1 MAGHGQTAHR
11 VERGSL
17 ARVDGQHARACRQ
30 SATCCG
36 CQSAGRSACSS
47 SRVVALGLAVRFWGL
62 KFGLPVVY
70 ARPDELLLI
79 GVVIGFFRGDP
90 NPHFFEYPTLYL
102 YVLAG
107 VYCLFYA
114 RSMLAGW
121 VRDSAEF
128 AASFKVN
135 FVPFFLAAR
144 ATAAVLGGAT
154 VALVH
159 AIARPLFGVTAG
171 LLAAMFMAVAFLHV
185 RDSHYATTDVPMVF
199 FVMAAMLAIV
209 RVHCYRRAFDARLAG
224 VLAGCAMGVKYN
236 AVILVLPMAIVEVV
250 HAWRLRADWRRMLR
264 ETHLFRMAAGCVLM
278 FLAGSPYLLLD
289 QAKALHDLRSLQA
302 STSLGM
308 TPPELLGRGWTYHLP
323 HSLWYGVG
331 WPMLISALAGMVWMA
346 VRQPGAALVLGSFP
360 VAYYSPR
367 GRATTSSSATCFPW
381 CRSCASSPDISSPRR
396 RTRSQPPDAA
406 APGVVA
412 AAVGL
417 AVAAP
422 PACNVVQFDRLLT
435 QEDSRIVAG
444 RWLAENVPAG
454 ASMFISG
461 NRYGHPA
468 LDFARYR
475 QFGFDYRGNTFTA
488 DRRPTG
494 ELPQWL
500 VIQRAEIPYSHVPQ
514 PVEELIARDYQL
526 AHMVRAYSPDARNF
540 YDVQDGFYL
549 PFGSFDQVSRDQ
561 DRMS

>member
-1 MAGHGQTAHR
+1 MISTPEPAVTPSPAADVSPR
-11 VERGSL
+11 MERL
-17 ARVDGQHARACRQ
+17 LLIAF
-30 SATCCG
+30 
-36 CQSAGRSACSS
+36 
-47 SRVVALGLAVRFWGL
+47 VALGLAARLWGL

-79 GVVIGFFRGDP
+79 GVVVGFFRGDP

-102 YVLAG
+102 YALAG

-114 RSMLAGW
+114 RWMLAGW
-121 VRDSAEF
+121 VRDSAGF
-128 AASFKVN
+128 AASFKVS

-144 ATAAVLGGAT
+144 ATAAVLGSAT

-159 AIARPLFGVTAG
+159 AIARPLFGASAS
-171 LLAAMFMAVAFLHV
+171 LLAALFMAVAFLHV

-199 FVMAAMLAIV
+199 FVAAAMLAIV

-236 AVILVLPMAIVEVV
+236 AVILVLPMAIVEGL
-250 HAWRLRADWRRMLR
+250 HAWTLRRDWRRMLR
-264 ETHLFRMAAGCVLM
+264 ETHLFTMAACCALM

-289 QAKALHDLRSLQA
+289 NARALQDLRSLQA
-302 STSLGM
+302 STSMGM

-331 WPMLISALAGMVWMA
+331 WPMLLSALAGMVWMA
-346 VRQPGAALVLGSFP
+346 VSRPAAALVLGSFP
-360 VAYYSPR
+360 VAYYIAAGAGYNVFVRYMLPVVPFLCIFA
-367 GRATTSSSATCFPW
+367 GYFVASA
-381 CRSCASSPDISSPRR
+381 AS
-396 RTRSQPPDAA
+396 RT
-406 APGVVA
+406 
-412 AAVGL
+412 AAVLRVRPALTAAVLGL
-417 AVAAP
+417 AVAVP
-422 PACNVVQFDRLLT
+422 PAINVVRFDRLLT
-435 QEDSRIVAG
+435 REDSRITAG
-444 RWLAENVPAG
+444 RWLMENVPAG

-468 LDFARYR
+468 MDFLRYR
-475 QFGFDYRGNTFTA
+475 QFGYDYRGNTFTV

-500 VIQRAEIPYSHVPQ
+500 VLQRSELPYSHVPDR
-514 PVEELIARDYQL
+514 VEELIGKGYQL
-526 AHMVRAYSPDARNF
+526 AHVIRAYSPEARNF

-549 PFGSFDQVSRDQ
+549 PFGSFDGVERPGPNVMIY
-561 DRMS
+561 RRE

>member
-1 MAGHGQTAHR
+1 MVSTPEPAVSPSPAADVSPRT
-11 VERGSL
+11 ERL
-17 ARVDGQHARACRQ
+17 LL
-30 SATCCG
+30 
-36 CQSAGRSACSS
+36 
-47 SRVVALGLAVRFWGL
+47 VAIVAAGLAVRFWGL

-70 ARPDELLLI
+70 SRPDELLLI

-107 VYCLFYA
+107 VYCLFFA
-114 RSMLAGW
+114 RAMLAGL

-144 ATAAVLGGAT
+144 ATAALLGGAT

-171 LLAAMFMAVAFLHV
+171 LLAALFMAVAFLHV

-199 FVMAAMLAIV
+199 FVAAAMLAIV

-236 AVILVLPMAIVEVV
+236 AVMLVLPMAIVEGI
-250 HAWRLRADWRRMLR
+250 HACQLRRDWRRLLR
-264 ETHLFRMAAGCVLM
+264 ETHLFRMAACCILM

-289 QAKALHDLRSLQA
+289 YGRALHDLRSLQA
-302 STSLGM
+302 STSMGM

-346 VRQPGAALVLGSFP
+346 ARHPGTALVLGSFP
-360 VAYYSPR
+360 LAYY
-367 GRATTSSSATCFPW
+367 
-381 CRSCASSPDISSPRR
+381 
-396 RTRSQPPDAA
+396 
-406 APGVVA
+406 VVA
-412 AAVGL
+412 GAGYNVFVRYMIPVVPFLCIFAGYFVASMASALGRTMRLRPAWVAAVVGL
-417 AVAAP
+417 AVAAL
-422 PACNVVQFDRLLT
+422 PAWNVVRFDRLLM
-435 QEDSRIVAG
+435 QEDSRIEAG
-444 RWLAENVPAG
+444 RWLMENVPAG

-468 LDFARYR
+468 MDFVRYR
-475 QFGFDYRGNTFTA
+475 QFGYDYRGSTFTA
-488 DRRPTG
+488 DRRPTS

-500 VIQRAEIPYSHVPQ
+500 VIQRAEIPYAHVPQ
-514 PVEELIARDYQL
+514 PVEDLIARGYQL
-526 AHMVRAYSPDARNF
+526 AHVVRAYSPEARNF

-549 PFGSFDQVSRDQ
+549 PFGSFAGVERPGPNVLIY
-561 DRMS
+561 RRE

>member
-1 MAGHGQTAHR
+1 MVSTPEPAVSPSPAADVSPRT
-11 VERGSL
+11 ERL
-17 ARVDGQHARACRQ
+17 LL
-30 SATCCG
+30 
-36 CQSAGRSACSS
+36 
-47 SRVVALGLAVRFWGL
+47 VAIVAAGLAVRFWGL

-70 ARPDELLLI
+70 SRPDELLLI

-107 VYCLFYA
+107 VYCLFFA
-114 RSMLAGW
+114 RAMLAGL

-144 ATAAVLGGAT
+144 ATAALLGGAT

-171 LLAAMFMAVAFLHV
+171 LLAALFMAVAFLHV

-199 FVMAAMLAIV
+199 FVAAAMLAIV

-236 AVILVLPMAIVEVV
+236 AVMLVLPMAIVEGI
-250 HAWRLRADWRRMLR
+250 HAWQLRRDWRRLLR
-264 ETHLFRMAAGCVLM
+264 ETHLFRMAACCILM

-289 QAKALHDLRSLQA
+289 YGRALHDLRSLQA
-302 STSLGM
+302 STSMGM

-346 VRQPGAALVLGSFP
+346 ARHPGTALVLGSFP
-360 VAYYSPR
+360 LAYY
-367 GRATTSSSATCFPW
+367 
-381 CRSCASSPDISSPRR
+381 
-396 RTRSQPPDAA
+396 
-406 APGVVA
+406 VVA
-412 AAVGL
+412 GAGYNVFVRYMIPVVPFLCIFAGYFVASMASALGRTMRLRPAWVAAVVGL
-417 AVAAP
+417 AVAAL
-422 PACNVVQFDRLLT
+422 PAWNVVRFDRLLM
-435 QEDSRIVAG
+435 QEDSRIEAG
-444 RWLAENVPAG
+444 RWLMENVPAG

-468 LDFARYR
+468 MDFVRYR
-475 QFGFDYRGNTFTA
+475 QFGYDYRGSTFTA
-488 DRRPTG
+488 DRRPTS
-494 ELPQWL
+494 ELPRWL
-500 VIQRAEIPYSHVPQ
+500 VIQRAEIPYAHVPQ
-514 PVEELIARDYQL
+514 PVEDLIARGYQL
-526 AHMVRAYSPDARNF
+526 AHVVRAYSPEARNF

-549 PFGSFDQVSRDQ
+549 PFGSFAGVERPGPNVLIY
-561 DRMS
+561 RRE

>member
-1 MAGHGQTAHR
+1 MVSPPERSVSPPPAADVTPRTERKLLAG
-11 VERGSL
+11 L
-17 ARVDGQHARACRQ
+17 
-30 SATCCG
+30 
-36 CQSAGRSACSS
+36 
-47 SRVVALGLAVRFWGL
+47 VALGLAVRFWGL
-62 KFGLPVVY
+62 EFGLPVVY

-79 GVVIGFFRGDP
+79 GVVVGFFRGDP

-102 YVLAG
+102 YFLAG

-114 RSMLAGW
+114 RSMLTGF
-121 VRDSAEF
+121 VRNSAEF

-135 FVPFFLAAR
+135 FVPFFIAAR
-144 ATAAVLGGAT
+144 TTAAVLGGAT

-159 AIARPLFGVTAG
+159 AIVRPLFGVTAG

-185 RDSHYATTDVPMVF
+185 RDSHYATTDVPMAF

-236 AVILVLPMAIVEVV
+236 AVILVLPMAIVEGIY
-250 HAWRLRADWRRMLR
+250 AWQLRGDWRRLLR
-264 ETHLFRMAAGCVLM
+264 ETHLFRMAVGCVLM

-289 QAKALHDLRSLQA
+289 QAKALQDLRSLQA
-302 STSLGM
+302 STTMGM

-331 WPMLISALAGMVWMA
+331 WPMLFSALAGLVWMA
-346 VRQPGAALVLGSFP
+346 VRRPAPALLLGSFP
-360 VAYYSPR
+360 VAYYLVAGAGYNVFVRYMIPVVPFLCIFAGYFVASAASAI
-367 GRATTSSSATCFPW
+367 GRTTRLRPAL
-381 CRSCASSPDISSPRR
+381 
-396 RTRSQPPDAA
+396 
-406 APGVVA
+406 VA
-412 AAVGL
+412 AALGL

-422 PACNVVQFDRLLT
+422 SAMRVVRFDRLLT
-435 QEDSRIVAG
+435 QEDSRITVG
-444 RWLAENVPAG
+444 RWLTENVPGG

-468 LDFARYR
+468 MDFVRYR
-475 QFGFDYRGNTFTA
+475 QFGYDYRGSTFTA
-488 DRRPTG
+488 DRRPTS

-500 VIQRAEIPYSHVPQ
+500 VIQQAEIPYAHVPK
-514 PVEELIARDYQL
+514 PVEDLIGRGYQL
-526 AHMVRAYSPDARNF
+526 AHVVRAYSPEARNF

-549 PFGSFDQVSRDQ
+549 PFGSFTDVEKPGPNFLIYR
-561 DRMS
+561 RE

>member
-1 MAGHGQTAHR
+1 M
-11 VERGSL
+11 
-17 ARVDGQHARACRQ
+17 
-30 SATCCG
+30 
-36 CQSAGRSACSS
+36 
-47 SRVVALGLAVRFWGL
+47 RFWGL

-70 ARPDELLLI
+70 ARPDELLFI
-79 GVVIGFFRGDP
+79 GVVVGFFRGDP

-102 YVLAG
+102 VLSRG
-107 VYCLFYA
+107 RVLPVLRA
-114 RSMLAGW
+114 RMLAGW

-264 ETHLFRMAAGCVLM
+264 ETHLLRMAAGCVLM

-302 STSLGM
+302 STNLGM

-331 WPMLISALAGMVWMA
+331 WPMLFSALAGMMWMA

-360 VAYYSPR
+360 VAYYLVAGAGYNVFVRYMMPVVPFLCIFA
-367 GRATTSSSATCFPW
+367 GYFVAT
-381 CRSCASSPDISSPRR
+381 
-396 RTRSQPPDAA
+396 AA
-406 APGVVA
+406 NAMSRPMRLRPAWVA
-412 AAVGL
+412 AIVGL

-422 PACNVVQFDRLLT
+422 TARHVVQFDRLLT
-435 QEDSRIVAG
+435 QEDSRIAG
-444 RWLAENVPAG
+444 GALARRKRSGRRVDVHQREPLRPPG
-454 ASMFISG
+454 ARLRALSSVRVRLPRQYVHGGSG
-461 NRYGHPA
+461 S
-468 LDFARYR
+468 
-475 QFGFDYRGNTFTA
+475 
-488 DRRPTG
+488 RPG

-514 PVEELIARDYQL
+514 P
-526 AHMVRAYSPDARNF
+526 
-540 YDVQDGFYL
+540 
-549 PFGSFDQVSRDQ
+549 SRI
-561 DRMS
+561 

>member
-1 MAGHGQTAHR
+1 MVSTPEPAVSPSPAADVSPRT
-11 VERGSL
+11 ERL
-17 ARVDGQHARACRQ
+17 LLVAF
-30 SATCCG
+30 
-36 CQSAGRSACSS
+36 
-47 SRVVALGLAVRFWGL
+47 VALGFAVRLWGL

-114 RSMLAGW
+114 RAMLAGW
-121 VRDSAEF
+121 VRDSTEF

-159 AIARPLFGVTAG
+159 AIARPLFGVSAG

-199 FVMAAMLAIV
+199 FVAAAMLAIV

-236 AVILVLPMAIVEVV
+236 AVILVLPMAIVEGI
-250 HAWRLRADWRRMLR
+250 HAWQLRRDWRRVLR
-264 ETHLFRMAAGCVLM
+264 ETHLFRMAACCVLM

-289 QAKALHDLRSLQA
+289 HARALHDLRSLQA
-302 STSLGM
+302 STSMGM

-331 WPMLISALAGMVWMA
+331 WPMLISALGGMAWMA
-346 VRQPGAALVLGSFP
+346 VRHPGPALVLGSFP
-360 VAYYSPR
+360 VAYYVAAGSGYNVFVRYMLPVVPFLCVFA
-367 GRATTSSSATCFPW
+367 GYFVASA
-381 CRSCASSPDISSPRR
+381 ASSLAQAIRLRP
-396 RTRSQPPDAA
+396 AL
-406 APGVVA
+406 VA
-412 AAVGL
+412 AALGL

-422 PACNVVQFDRLLT
+422 PALNVVQFDRLLT
-435 QEDSRIVAG
+435 REDSRIVAG

-488 DRRPTG
+488 DRRPTS

-500 VIQRAEIPYSHVPQ
+500 VIQRAEIPYSHVPE
-514 PVEELIARDYQL
+514 PVEKLITHGYQL

-549 PFGSFDQVSRDQ
+549 PFGSFDRVERPGPNVLIY
-561 DRMS
+561 RRE

>member
-1 MAGHGQTAHR
+1 MASPPEPAVSPSPADVSPRT
-11 VERGSL
+11 ERIL
-17 ARVDGQHARACRQ
+17 LVAF
-30 SATCCG
+30 
-36 CQSAGRSACSS
+36 
-47 SRVVALGLAVRFWGL
+47 VALGLAVRFWGL
-62 KFGLPVVY
+62 TFGLPVVY

-159 AIARPLFGVTAG
+159 AIARPLFGVSAG
-171 LLAAMFMAVAFLHV
+171 LLAALFMAVAFLHV

-199 FVMAAMLAIV
+199 FVAAAMLAIV

-236 AVILVLPMAIVEVV
+236 AVMLVLPMAIVEGI
-250 HAWRLRADWRRMLR
+250 HAWQLRRDWRRLLR
-264 ETHLFRMAAGCVLM
+264 ETHLFRMAACCILM

-289 QAKALHDLRSLQA
+289 YGRALHDLRSLQA
-302 STSLGM
+302 STSMGM

-331 WPMLISALAGMVWMA
+331 WPMLVSALAGMVWMA
-346 VRQPGAALVLGSFP
+346 ARHPGTALVLGSFP
-360 VAYYSPR
+360 LAYY
-367 GRATTSSSATCFPW
+367 
-381 CRSCASSPDISSPRR
+381 
-396 RTRSQPPDAA
+396 
-406 APGVVA
+406 VA
-412 AAVGL
+412 AGAGYNVFVRYMIPVVPFLCIFAGYFVASMASALGRTMRLRPAWVAAVVGL
-417 AVAAP
+417 AVAAL
-422 PACNVVQFDRLLT
+422 PAWNVVRFDRLLT
-435 QEDSRIVAG
+435 QEDSRIEVG
-444 RWLAENVPAG
+444 RWLMENVPAG

-468 LDFARYR
+468 MDFVRYR
-475 QFGFDYRGNTFTA
+475 QFGYDYRGSTFTA
-488 DRRPTG
+488 DRRPTS

-500 VIQRAEIPYSHVPQ
+500 VIQRAEIPYAHVPQ
-514 PVEELIARDYQL
+514 PVEDLIARGYQL
-526 AHMVRAYSPDARNF
+526 AHVVRAYSPEARNF

-549 PFGSFDQVSRDQ
+549 PFGSFAGVERPGPNFLIY
-561 DRMS
+561 RRE

>member
-1 MAGHGQTAHR
+1 MVSPPEPAVSPSPASDISPRT
-11 VERGSL
+11 ERL
-17 ARVDGQHARACRQ
+17 LLVAF
-30 SATCCG
+30 
-36 CQSAGRSACSS
+36 
-47 SRVVALGLAVRFWGL
+47 VALGLAVRFWGL

-144 ATAAVLGGAT
+144 ATAALLGGAT

-171 LLAAMFMAVAFLHV
+171 LLAALFMAVAFLHV

-199 FVMAAMLAIV
+199 FVAAAMLAIV

-236 AVILVLPMAIVEVV
+236 AVMLVLPMAIVEGI
-250 HAWRLRADWRRMLR
+250 HAWQLRRDWRRLLR
-264 ETHLFRMAAGCVLM
+264 ETHLFRMAACCILM

-289 QAKALHDLRSLQA
+289 YGRALHDLRSLQA
-302 STSLGM
+302 STSMGM

-346 VRQPGAALVLGSFP
+346 ARHPGTALVLGSFP
-360 VAYYSPR
+360 LAYY
-367 GRATTSSSATCFPW
+367 
-381 CRSCASSPDISSPRR
+381 
-396 RTRSQPPDAA
+396 
-406 APGVVA
+406 VVA
-412 AAVGL
+412 GAGNNVFVRYMIPVVPFLCIFAGYFVASMASALGRTMRLRPAWVAAVVGL
-417 AVAAP
+417 AVAAL
-422 PACNVVQFDRLLT
+422 PAWNVVRFDRLLM
-435 QEDSRIVAG
+435 QEDSRIEAG
-444 RWLAENVPAG
+444 RWLMENVPAG

-468 LDFARYR
+468 MDFVRYR
-475 QFGFDYRGNTFTA
+475 QFGYDYRGSTFTA
-488 DRRPTG
+488 DRRPTS

-500 VIQRAEIPYSHVPQ
+500 VIQRAEIPYAHVPQ
-514 PVEELIARDYQL
+514 PVEDLIARGYQL
-526 AHMVRAYSPDARNF
+526 AHVVRAYSPEARNF

-549 PFGSFDQVSRDQ
+549 PFGSFAGVERPGPNVLIY
-561 DRMS
+561 RRE

>member
-1 MAGHGQTAHR
+1 MVSTPEPAVGPSPAADVSPKT
-11 VERGSL
+11 ERLLL
-17 ARVDGQHARACRQ
+17 AA
-30 SATCCG
+30 
-36 CQSAGRSACSS
+36 
-47 SRVVALGLAVRFWGL
+47 VVVLGLAVRFWGL

-79 GVVIGFFRGDP
+79 GVVVGFFRGDP

-114 RSMLAGW
+114 RSMLAGL

-171 LLAAMFMAVAFLHV
+171 LLAALFMAVSFLHV

-236 AVILVLPMAIVEVV
+236 AVMLVLPMAIVEGL
-250 HAWRLRADWRRMLR
+250 HAWRLRGDWRRMLR

-289 QAKALHDLRSLQA
+289 HAKALQDLRSLQA
-302 STSLGM
+302 STSVGM

-323 HSLWYGVG
+323 HALWYGVG
-331 WPMLISALAGMVWMA
+331 WPMLFSALAGMVWMVA
-346 VRQPGAALVLGSFP
+346 RYPGTALVLGSFP
-360 VAYYSPR
+360 VAYY
-367 GRATTSSSATCFPW
+367 
-381 CRSCASSPDISSPRR
+381 
-396 RTRSQPPDAA
+396 
-406 APGVVA
+406 VA
-412 AAVGL
+412 AGAGYNVFVRYMMPVVPFLCIFAGYFVASTASAIGRTMRLRPAWVAAVVGV
-417 AVAAP
+417 AVAAL
-422 PACNVVQFDRLLT
+422 PAWNVVRFDRLMT
-435 QEDSRIVAG
+435 QEDSRITVG
-444 RWLAENVPAG
+444 RWLMENVPAG

-468 LDFARYR
+468 MDFVRYR
-475 QFGFDYRGNTFTA
+475 QFGYDYRGSTFTA
-488 DRRPTG
+488 DRRPTS

-500 VIQRAEIPYSHVPQ
+500 VIQRAEIPYAHVPQ
-514 PVEELIARDYQL
+514 PVEDLIARDYQL
-526 AHMVRAYSPDARNF
+526 AHVVRAYSPEARNF

-549 PFGSFDQVSRDQ
+549 PFGSFKDVERPGPNFLIY
-561 DRMS
+561 RRE

>member
-1 MAGHGQTAHR
+1 MVSTSSTPEPAVSPSPAADASPR
-11 VERGSL
+11 AERIL
-17 ARVDGQHARACRQ
+17 LVA
-30 SATCCG
+30 
-36 CQSAGRSACSS
+36 
-47 SRVVALGLAVRFWGL
+47 VVALGLAVRFWGL

-159 AIARPLFGVTAG
+159 GIARPLFGVSAG
-171 LLAAMFMAVAFLHV
+171 LLAALFMAVAFLHV

-199 FVMAAMLAIV
+199 FVAAAMLAIV

-236 AVILVLPMAIVEVV
+236 AVMLVLPMAIVEGI
-250 HAWRLRADWRRMLR
+250 HAWQVRRDWRRMLR
-264 ETHLFRMAAGCVLM
+264 ETHLFRMAACCILM

-289 QAKALHDLRSLQA
+289 YGKALHDLRSLQA
-302 STSLGM
+302 STSMGM

-331 WPMLISALAGMVWMA
+331 WPMLISALAGLAWMA
-346 VRQPGAALVLGSFP
+346 ARHPGPALVLGSFP
-360 VAYYSPR
+360 VAYYVAAGAGYNVFVRYMLPVVPFLCIFA
-367 GRATTSSSATCFPW
+367 GYFVASA
-381 CRSCASSPDISSPRR
+381 ASAI
-396 RTRSQPPDAA
+396 
-406 APGVVA
+406 APAMRLRPALVA
-412 AAVGL
+412 AALGV

-422 PACNVVQFDRLLT
+422 PAINVVQFDRLLT
-435 QEDSRIVAG
+435 REDSRIVAG

-468 LDFARYR
+468 MDFVRYR
-475 QFGFDYRGNTFTA
+475 QFGYDYRGNTFTA

-500 VIQRAEIPYSHVPQ
+500 VIQRAEIPYAHVPQ
-514 PVEELIARDYQL
+514 PVEDLIARDYQL
-526 AHMVRAYSPDARNF
+526 AHVVRAYSPEARNF

-549 PFGSFDQVSRDQ
+549 PFGSFKDVERPGPNVLIY
-561 DRMS
+561 RRE

>member
-1 MAGHGQTAHR
+1 MASTPEPAVSPSPAADVSPR
-11 VERGSL
+11 TERL
-17 ARVDGQHARACRQ
+17 LL
-30 SATCCG
+30 
-36 CQSAGRSACSS
+36 
-47 SRVVALGLAVRFWGL
+47 VAIVAAGLAVRFWGL

-70 ARPDELLLI
+70 SRPDELLLI

-107 VYCLFYA
+107 VYCLFFA
-114 RSMLAGW
+114 RAMLAGL

-144 ATAAVLGGAT
+144 ATAALLGGAT

-171 LLAAMFMAVAFLHV
+171 LLAALFMAVAFLHV

-199 FVMAAMLAIV
+199 FVAAAMLAIV

-236 AVILVLPMAIVEVV
+236 AVMLVLPMAIVEGI
-250 HAWRLRADWRRMLR
+250 HAWQLRRDWRRLLR
-264 ETHLFRMAAGCVLM
+264 ETHLFRMAACCILM

-289 QAKALHDLRSLQA
+289 YGRALHDLRSLQA
-302 STSLGM
+302 STSMGM

-346 VRQPGAALVLGSFP
+346 ARHPGTALVLGSFP
-360 VAYYSPR
+360 LAYY
-367 GRATTSSSATCFPW
+367 
-381 CRSCASSPDISSPRR
+381 
-396 RTRSQPPDAA
+396 
-406 APGVVA
+406 VVA
-412 AAVGL
+412 GAGYNVFVRYMIPVVPFLCIFAGYFVASMASALGRTMRLRPAWVAAVVGL
-417 AVAAP
+417 AVAAL
-422 PACNVVQFDRLLT
+422 PAWNVVRFDRLLT
-435 QEDSRIVAG
+435 QEDSRIEVG
-444 RWLAENVPAG
+444 RWLMENVPAG

-468 LDFARYR
+468 MDFVRYR
-475 QFGFDYRGNTFTA
+475 QFGYDYRGSTFTA
-488 DRRPTG
+488 DRRPTS

-500 VIQRAEIPYSHVPQ
+500 VIQRAEIPYAHVPQ
-514 PVEELIARDYQL
+514 PVEDLIARDYQL
-526 AHMVRAYSPDARNF
+526 AHVVRAYSPEARNF
-540 YDVQDGFYL
+540 YDIQDGFYL
-549 PFGSFDQVSRDQ
+549 PFGSFKDVERPGPNVLIY
-561 DRMS
+561 RRE

>member
-1 MAGHGQTAHR
+1 MVSTSSTPGPAVSPSPAADVSPR
-11 VERGSL
+11 AERIL
-17 ARVDGQHARACRQ
+17 LVA
-30 SATCCG
+30 
-36 CQSAGRSACSS
+36 
-47 SRVVALGLAVRFWGL
+47 VVALGLAVRFWGL

-159 AIARPLFGVTAG
+159 GIARPLFGVSAG
-171 LLAAMFMAVAFLHV
+171 LLAALFMAVAFLHV

-199 FVMAAMLAIV
+199 FVAAATLAIV

-236 AVILVLPMAIVEVV
+236 AVMLVLPMAIVEGI
-250 HAWRLRADWRRMLR
+250 HAWQVRRDWRRMLR
-264 ETHLFRMAAGCVLM
+264 ETHLFRMAACCILM

-289 QAKALHDLRSLQA
+289 YGKALHDLRSLQA
-302 STSLGM
+302 STSVGM
-308 TPPELLGRGWTYHLP
+308 TPPDLLGRGWTYHLP

-331 WPMLISALAGMVWMA
+331 WPMLISALAGLAWMA
-346 VRQPGAALVLGSFP
+346 ARHPGPALVLGSFP
-360 VAYYSPR
+360 VAYYVAAGAGYNVFVRYMLPVVPFLCIFA
-367 GRATTSSSATCFPW
+367 GYFVASA
-381 CRSCASSPDISSPRR
+381 ASAIAQAMRLRP
-396 RTRSQPPDAA
+396 AL
-406 APGVVA
+406 VA
-412 AAVGL
+412 AALGV

-422 PACNVVQFDRLLT
+422 PAINVVQFDRLLT
-435 QEDSRIVAG
+435 REDSRIVAG

-468 LDFARYR
+468 MDFVRYR
-475 QFGFDYRGNTFTA
+475 QFGYDYRGNTFTA

-500 VIQRAEIPYSHVPQ
+500 VIQRAEIPYAHVPQ
-514 PVEELIARDYQL
+514 PVEDLIARDYQL
-526 AHMVRAYSPDARNF
+526 AHVVRAYSPEARNF

-549 PFGSFDQVSRDQ
+549 PFGSFKDVERPGPNFLIY
-561 DRMS
+561 RRE

>member
-1 MAGHGQTAHR
+1 MVSTPEPAVSPSPAADVSPRT
-11 VERGSL
+11 ERL
-17 ARVDGQHARACRQ
+17 LL
-30 SATCCG
+30 
-36 CQSAGRSACSS
+36 
-47 SRVVALGLAVRFWGL
+47 VAIVAAGLAVRFWGL

-70 ARPDELLLI
+70 SRPDELLLI

-107 VYCLFYA
+107 VYCLFFA
-114 RSMLAGW
+114 RAMLAGL

-144 ATAAVLGGAT
+144 ATAALLGGAT

-171 LLAAMFMAVAFLHV
+171 LLAALFMAVAFLHV

-199 FVMAAMLAIV
+199 FVAAAMLAIV

-236 AVILVLPMAIVEVV
+236 AVMLVLPMAIVEGI
-250 HAWRLRADWRRMLR
+250 HAWQLRRDWRRLLR
-264 ETHLFRMAAGCVLM
+264 ETHLFRMAACCILM

-289 QAKALHDLRSLQA
+289 YGRALHDLRSLQA
-302 STSLGM
+302 STSMGM

-346 VRQPGAALVLGSFP
+346 ARHPGTALVLGSFP
-360 VAYYSPR
+360 LAYY
-367 GRATTSSSATCFPW
+367 
-381 CRSCASSPDISSPRR
+381 
-396 RTRSQPPDAA
+396 
-406 APGVVA
+406 VVA
-412 AAVGL
+412 GAGYNVFVRYMIPVVPFLCIFAGYFVASMASALGRTMRLRPAWVAAVVGL
-417 AVAAP
+417 AVAAL
-422 PACNVVQFDRLLT
+422 PAWNVVRFDRLLM
-435 QEDSRIVAG
+435 QEDSRIEAG
-444 RWLAENVPAG
+444 RWLMENVPAG

-468 LDFARYR
+468 MDFVRYR
-475 QFGFDYRGNTFTA
+475 QFGYDYRGSTFTA
-488 DRRPTG
+488 DRRPTS

-500 VIQRAEIPYSHVPQ
+500 VIQRAEIPYAHVPQ
-514 PVEELIARDYQL
+514 PVEDLIARGYQL
-526 AHMVRAYSPDARNF
+526 AHVVRAYSPEARNF

-549 PFGSFDQVSRDQ
+549 PFGSFAGVERPGPNVLIY
-561 DRMS
+561 RRE

>member
-1 MAGHGQTAHR
+1 
-11 VERGSL
+11 
-17 ARVDGQHARACRQ
+17 
-30 SATCCG
+30 
-36 CQSAGRSACSS
+36 
-47 SRVVALGLAVRFWGL
+47 VAIVAAGLAVRFWGL

-70 ARPDELLLI
+70 SRPDELLLI

-107 VYCLFYA
+107 VYCLFFA
-114 RSMLAGW
+114 RAMLAGL

-144 ATAAVLGGAT
+144 ATAALLGGAT

-171 LLAAMFMAVAFLHV
+171 LLAALFMAVAFLHV

-199 FVMAAMLAIV
+199 FVAAAMLAIV

-236 AVILVLPMAIVEVV
+236 AVMLVLPMAIVEGI
-250 HAWRLRADWRRMLR
+250 HAWQLRRDWRRLLR
-264 ETHLFRMAAGCVLM
+264 ETHLFRMAACCILM

-289 QAKALHDLRSLQA
+289 YGRALHDLRSLQA
-302 STSLGM
+302 STSMGM

-346 VRQPGAALVLGSFP
+346 ARHPGTALVLGSFP
-360 VAYYSPR
+360 LAYY
-367 GRATTSSSATCFPW
+367 
-381 CRSCASSPDISSPRR
+381 
-396 RTRSQPPDAA
+396 
-406 APGVVA
+406 VVA
-412 AAVGL
+412 GAGYNVFVRYMIPVVPFLCIFAGYFVASMASALGRTMRLRPAWVAAVVGL
-417 AVAAP
+417 AVAAL
-422 PACNVVQFDRLLT
+422 PAWNVVRFDRLLT
-435 QEDSRIVAG
+435 QEDSRIEVG
-444 RWLAENVPAG
+444 RWLMENVPAG

-468 LDFARYR
+468 MDFVRYR
-475 QFGFDYRGNTFTA
+475 QFGYDYRGSTFTA
-488 DRRPTG
+488 DRRPTS

-500 VIQRAEIPYSHVPQ
+500 VIQRAEIPYAHVPQ
-514 PVEELIARDYQL
+514 PVEDLIARGYQL
-526 AHMVRAYSPDARNF
+526 AHVVRAYSPEARNF

-549 PFGSFDQVSRDQ
+549 PFGSFAGVERPGPNVLIY
-561 DRMS
+561 RRE

>member
-1 MAGHGQTAHR
+1 MVSTPEPAASPSPAADVSRRT
-11 VERGSL
+11 ELLLL
-17 ARVDGQHARACRQ
+17 AAF
-30 SATCCG
+30 
-36 CQSAGRSACSS
+36 
-47 SRVVALGLAVRFWGL
+47 VALGLAVRFWGL

-79 GVVIGFFRGDP
+79 GVVVGFFRGDP

-102 YVLAG
+102 YFLAG

-114 RSMLAGW
+114 RSVLAGW
-121 VRDSAEF
+121 VRDSAGF

-144 ATAAVLGGAT
+144 AAAAVLGGAT

-159 AIARPLFGVTAG
+159 AIARPLFGVSAG
-171 LLAAMFMAVAFLHV
+171 LLAAMFMAVAFLHA

-209 RVHCYRRAFDARLAG
+209 RVHCHRRAFDARLAG

-236 AVILVLPMAIVEVV
+236 AVILVLPMAIVEGI
-250 HAWRLRADWRRMLR
+250 HAWQLRGDWRRMLR

-278 FLAGSPYLLLD
+278 FLAANPYLLLD
-289 QAKALHDLRSLQA
+289 HAKALQDLRSLQA
-302 STSLGM
+302 STTMGM

-331 WPMLISALAGMVWMA
+331 WPMLLSALAGMVWMA
-346 VRQPGAALVLGSFP
+346 ARHSASALVLGSFP
-360 VAYYSPR
+360 VAYYVAAGAGYNVFVRYMIPVVPLLCIFAGYFVASAATAI
-367 GRATTSSSATCFPW
+367 GRTTRLRPAL
-381 CRSCASSPDISSPRR
+381 
-396 RTRSQPPDAA
+396 
-406 APGVVA
+406 VA
-412 AAVGL
+412 AALGL

-422 PACNVVQFDRLLT
+422 SALNVVRFDRLLT
-435 QEDSRIVAG
+435 QEDSRITVG
-444 RWLAENVPAG
+444 RWLMENVPAG

-468 LDFARYR
+468 MDFVRYR
-475 QFGFDYRGNTFTA
+475 QFGYDYRGSTFTA
-488 DRRPTG
+488 DRRPTS
-494 ELPQWL
+494 ERPQWL
-500 VIQRAEIPYSHVPQ
+500 VIQRAEIPYAHVPK
-514 PVEELIARDYQL
+514 PVEDLISGDYQL
-526 AHMVRAYSPDARNF
+526 AHVVRAYSPEARNF

-549 PFGSFDQVSRDQ
+549 PFGSFKDVERPGPNVLIY
-561 DRMS
+561 RRE

>member
-1 MAGHGQTAHR
+1 MVSTSSTPEPAVSPSPAADVSPRT
-11 VERGSL
+11 ERL
-17 ARVDGQHARACRQ
+17 LLVA
-30 SATCCG
+30 
-36 CQSAGRSACSS
+36 
-47 SRVVALGLAVRFWGL
+47 VVALGLAVRFWGL

-159 AIARPLFGVTAG
+159 AIARPLFGVSAG
-171 LLAAMFMAVAFLHV
+171 LLAALFMAVAFLHV

-199 FVMAAMLAIV
+199 FVAAAMLAIV

-236 AVILVLPMAIVEVV
+236 AVMLVLPMAIVEGI
-250 HAWRLRADWRRMLR
+250 HAWQLRRDWRRLLR
-264 ETHLFRMAAGCVLM
+264 ETHLFRMAACCILM

-289 QAKALHDLRSLQA
+289 YGRALHDLRSLQA
-302 STSLGM
+302 STSTGM

-331 WPMLISALAGMVWMA
+331 WPMLISALAGLAWMGG
-346 VRQPGAALVLGSFP
+346 RHPGPALVLGSFP
-360 VAYYSPR
+360 VAYYVAAGTGYNVFVRYMLPVVPFLCIFA
-367 GRATTSSSATCFPW
+367 GYFVASA
-381 CRSCASSPDISSPRR
+381 ASAI
-396 RTRSQPPDAA
+396 
-406 APGVVA
+406 APAMRLRPALVA
-412 AAVGL
+412 AALGL
-417 AVAAP
+417 AIAAP
-422 PACNVVQFDRLLT
+422 PAINVVQFDRLLT
-435 QEDSRIVAG
+435 REDSRIVAG

-475 QFGFDYRGNTFTA
+475 QFGFDYRGSTFTA

-500 VIQRAEIPYSHVPQ
+500 VIQRAEIPYSHVPEL
-514 PVEELIARDYQL
+514 VEQLIAHGYQL

-549 PFGSFDQVSRDQ
+549 PFGSFDRVERPGPNVLIY
-561 DRMS
+561 RRE

>member
-1 MAGHGQTAHR
+1 MVSTSSTPGPAVSPSPAADVSPR
-11 VERGSL
+11 AERIL
-17 ARVDGQHARACRQ
+17 LVA
-30 SATCCG
+30 
-36 CQSAGRSACSS
+36 
-47 SRVVALGLAVRFWGL
+47 VVALGLAVRFWGL

-159 AIARPLFGVTAG
+159 GIARPLFGVSAG
-171 LLAAMFMAVAFLHV
+171 LLAALFMAVAFLHV

-199 FVMAAMLAIV
+199 FVAAATLAIV

-236 AVILVLPMAIVEVV
+236 AVMLVLPMAIVEGI
-250 HAWRLRADWRRMLR
+250 HAWQVRRDWRRMLR
-264 ETHLFRMAAGCVLM
+264 ETHLFRMAACCILM

-289 QAKALHDLRSLQA
+289 YGKALHDLRSLQA
-302 STSLGM
+302 STSMGM

-331 WPMLISALAGMVWMA
+331 WPMLISALAGLAWMA
-346 VRQPGAALVLGSFP
+346 ARHPGPALVLGSFP
-360 VAYYSPR
+360 VAYYVAAGAGYNVFVRYMLPVVPFLCIFA
-367 GRATTSSSATCFPW
+367 GYFVASA
-381 CRSCASSPDISSPRR
+381 ASAI
-396 RTRSQPPDAA
+396 
-406 APGVVA
+406 APAMRLRPALVA
-412 AAVGL
+412 AALGV

-422 PACNVVQFDRLLT
+422 PAINVVQFDRLLT
-435 QEDSRIVAG
+435 REDSRIVAG

-468 LDFARYR
+468 MDFVRYR
-475 QFGFDYRGNTFTA
+475 QFGYDYRGNTFTA

-500 VIQRAEIPYSHVPQ
+500 VIQRAEIPYAHVPQ
-514 PVEELIARDYQL
+514 PVEDLIARDYQL
-526 AHMVRAYSPDARNF
+526 AHVVRAYSPEARNF

-549 PFGSFDQVSRDQ
+549 PFGSFKDVERPGPNVLIY
-561 DRMS
+561 RRE

>member
-1 MAGHGQTAHR
+1 MVSTPEPAVSPSPAADVSPRT
-11 VERGSL
+11 ERL
-17 ARVDGQHARACRQ
+17 LL
-30 SATCCG
+30 
-36 CQSAGRSACSS
+36 
-47 SRVVALGLAVRFWGL
+47 VAIVAAGLAVRFWGL

-70 ARPDELLLI
+70 SRPDELLLI

-107 VYCLFYA
+107 VYCLFFA
-114 RSMLAGW
+114 RAMLAGL

-144 ATAAVLGGAT
+144 ATAALLGGAT

-171 LLAAMFMAVAFLHV
+171 LLAALFMAVAFLHV

-199 FVMAAMLAIV
+199 FVAAAMLAIV

-236 AVILVLPMAIVEVV
+236 AVMLVLPMAIVEGI
-250 HAWRLRADWRRMLR
+250 HAWPLRQDWRRMLR
-264 ETHLFRMAAGCVLM
+264 ETHLFRMAACCILM

-289 QAKALHDLRSLQA
+289 YGRALHDLRSLQA
-302 STSLGM
+302 STSMGM

-346 VRQPGAALVLGSFP
+346 ARHPGTALVLGSFP
-360 VAYYSPR
+360 LAYY
-367 GRATTSSSATCFPW
+367 
-381 CRSCASSPDISSPRR
+381 
-396 RTRSQPPDAA
+396 
-406 APGVVA
+406 VVA
-412 AAVGL
+412 GAGYNVFVRYMIPVVPFLCIFAGYFVASMASALGRTMRLRPAWVAAVVGL
-417 AVAAP
+417 AVAAL
-422 PACNVVQFDRLLT
+422 PAWNVVRFDRLLT
-435 QEDSRIVAG
+435 QEDSRIEVG
-444 RWLAENVPAG
+444 RWLMENVPAG

-468 LDFARYR
+468 MDFVRYR
-475 QFGFDYRGNTFTA
+475 QFGYDYRGSTFTA
-488 DRRPTG
+488 DRRPTS

-500 VIQRAEIPYSHVPQ
+500 VIQRAEIPYAHVPQ
-514 PVEELIARDYQL
+514 PVEDLIARGYQL
-526 AHMVRAYSPDARNF
+526 AHVVRAYSPEARNF

-549 PFGSFDQVSRDQ
+549 PFGSFAGVERPGPNFLIY
-561 DRMS
+561 RRE

>member
-1 MAGHGQTAHR
+1 
-11 VERGSL
+11 L
-17 ARVDGQHARACRQ
+17 AF
-30 SATCCG
+30 
-36 CQSAGRSACSS
+36 
-47 SRVVALGLAVRFWGL
+47 VAVGLAVRLWGL

-79 GVVIGFFRGDP
+79 GVVVGFFRGDP

-102 YVLAG
+102 YALAG

-114 RSMLAGW
+114 RWMLAGW
-121 VRDSAEF
+121 VRDSTGF

-144 ATAAVLGGAT
+144 ATAAVLGSAT

-159 AIARPLFGVTAG
+159 AIARPLFGVNTG
-171 LLAAMFMAVAFLHV
+171 LLAALFMAVAFLHV

-199 FVMAAMLAIV
+199 FVAAAMLAIV

-236 AVILVLPMAIVEVV
+236 AVLLVLPMAIVELL
-250 HAWRLRADWRRMLR
+250 HAWTVRGDWRRTLR
-264 ETHLFRMAAGCVLM
+264 ETHLFRMAVCCVLM

-289 QAKALHDLRSLQA
+289 NAKALQDLRSLQA
-302 STSLGM
+302 STSMGM

-331 WPMLISALAGMVWMA
+331 WPMLLSALAGMMWMA
-346 VRQPGAALVLGSFP
+346 ARRPAAAVVLGSFP
-360 VAYYSPR
+360 VAYYLVAGAGYNVFVRYMLPVVPFLCIFA
-367 GRATTSSSATCFPW
+367 GYFA
-381 CRSCASSPDISSPRR
+381 AS
-396 RTRSQPPDAA
+396 
-406 APGVVA
+406 
-412 AAVGL
+412 AAVAIASALRLRPALVTAVLGL
-417 AVAAP
+417 AVAAL
-422 PACNVVQFDRLLT
+422 PAINVVRFDRLLT
-435 QEDSRIVAG
+435 REDSRITAG
-444 RWLAENVPAG
+444 RWLMENVPDG

-468 LDFARYR
+468 MDFVRYR
-475 QFGFDYRGNTFTA
+475 QFGYDYRGSTFTV

-500 VIQRAEIPYSHVPQ
+500 VIQRSEIPYSHVPDR
-514 PVEELIARDYQL
+514 VGELIGRDYQL
-526 AHMVRAYSPDARNF
+526 AHVIRAYSPEARNF

-549 PFGSFDQVSRDQ
+549 PFGSFEGVERPGPNVMIY
-561 DRMS
+561 RRE

>member
-1 MAGHGQTAHR
+1 M
-11 VERGSL
+11 
-17 ARVDGQHARACRQ
+17 
-30 SATCCG
+30 
-36 CQSAGRSACSS
+36 
-47 SRVVALGLAVRFWGL
+47 
-62 KFGLPVVY
+62 
-70 ARPDELLLI
+70 
-79 GVVIGFFRGDP
+79 
-90 NPHFFEYPTLYL
+90 
-102 YVLAG
+102 
-107 VYCLFYA
+107 
-114 RSMLAGW
+114 
-121 VRDSAEF
+121 
-128 AASFKVN
+128 N

-144 ATAAVLGGAT
+144 ATAAVLGGAA

-159 AIARPLFGVTAG
+159 AIARPLFGVSAG
-171 LLAAMFMAVAFLHV
+171 LLAALFMAVAFLHV

-199 FVMAAMLAIV
+199 FVAAATLAIV

-236 AVILVLPMAIVEVV
+236 AVMLVLPMAMVEGI
-250 HAWRLRADWRRMLR
+250 HAWQLRRDWRRMLR
-264 ETHLFRMAAGCVLM
+264 ETHLFRMAACCILM

-289 QAKALHDLRSLQA
+289 YGRALHDLRSLQA
-302 STSLGM
+302 STSMGM

-331 WPMLISALAGMVWMA
+331 WPMLISALAGLAWMA
-346 VRQPGAALVLGSFP
+346 ARHPGPALVLGSFP
-360 VAYYSPR
+360 VAYYVAAGTGYNVFVRYMLPVVPFLCIFA
-367 GRATTSSSATCFPW
+367 GYFVASA
-381 CRSCASSPDISSPRR
+381 ASAI
-396 RTRSQPPDAA
+396 
-406 APGVVA
+406 APAMRLRPALVA
-412 AAVGL
+412 AALGL

-422 PACNVVQFDRLLT
+422 PAINVVQFDRLLT
-435 QEDSRIVAG
+435 REDSPDVAG

-500 VIQRAEIPYSHVPQ
+500 VIQRAEIPYTTCPE
-514 PVEELIARDYQL
+514 PVEQLITHGYQL

-549 PFGSFDQVSRDQ
+549 PFGSFDRVERPGPKC
-561 DRMS
+561 

>member
-1 MAGHGQTAHR
+1 MVSTPEPAVSPSPAADVSPRT
-11 VERGSL
+11 ERL
-17 ARVDGQHARACRQ
+17 LL
-30 SATCCG
+30 
-36 CQSAGRSACSS
+36 
-47 SRVVALGLAVRFWGL
+47 VAIVAAGLAVRFWGL

-70 ARPDELLLI
+70 SRPDELLLI

-107 VYCLFYA
+107 VYCLFFA
-114 RSMLAGW
+114 RAMLAGL

-144 ATAAVLGGAT
+144 ATAALLGGAT

-171 LLAAMFMAVAFLHV
+171 LLAALFMAVAFLHV

-199 FVMAAMLAIV
+199 FVAAAMLAIV

-236 AVILVLPMAIVEVV
+236 AVMLVLPMAIVEGI
-250 HAWRLRADWRRMLR
+250 HAWQLRRDWRRMLR
-264 ETHLFRMAAGCVLM
+264 ETHLFRMAACCILM

-289 QAKALHDLRSLQA
+289 YGRALHDLRSLQA
-302 STSLGM
+302 STSMGM

-346 VRQPGAALVLGSFP
+346 ARHPGTALVLGSFP
-360 VAYYSPR
+360 LAYY
-367 GRATTSSSATCFPW
+367 
-381 CRSCASSPDISSPRR
+381 
-396 RTRSQPPDAA
+396 
-406 APGVVA
+406 VVA
-412 AAVGL
+412 GAGYNVFVRYMIPVVPFLCIFAGYFVASMASALGRTMRLRPAWVAAVVGL
-417 AVAAP
+417 AVAAL
-422 PACNVVQFDRLLT
+422 PAWNVVRFDRLLM
-435 QEDSRIVAG
+435 QEDSRIEAG
-444 RWLAENVPAG
+444 RWLMENVPAG

-468 LDFARYR
+468 MDFVRYR
-475 QFGFDYRGNTFTA
+475 QFGYDYRGSTFTA
-488 DRRPTG
+488 DRRPTS

-500 VIQRAEIPYSHVPQ
+500 VIQRAEIPYAHVPQ
-514 PVEELIARDYQL
+514 PVEDLIARGYQL
-526 AHMVRAYSPDARNF
+526 AHVVRAYSPEARNF

-549 PFGSFDQVSRDQ
+549 PFGSFAGVERPGPNVLIY
-561 DRMS
+561 RRE

>member
-1 MAGHGQTAHR
+1 M
-11 VERGSL
+11 
-17 ARVDGQHARACRQ
+17 
-30 SATCCG
+30 
-36 CQSAGRSACSS
+36 
-47 SRVVALGLAVRFWGL
+47 
-62 KFGLPVVY
+62 
-70 ARPDELLLI
+70 LI
-79 GVVIGFFRGDP
+79 GVVVGFFRGDP

-102 YVLAG
+102 YFLAG

-121 VRDSAEF
+121 VRDSAGF

-159 AIARPLFGVTAG
+159 AIARPLFGVSAG

-236 AVILVLPMAIVEVV
+236 AVILVLPMAIVEGL
-250 HAWRLRADWRRMLR
+250 HAWQLRGDWRRMLR

-289 QAKALHDLRSLQA
+289 HAKALQDLRSLQA
-302 STSLGM
+302 STSMGM

-331 WPMLISALAGMVWMA
+331 WPMLFSALAGMVWMA
-346 VRQPGAALVLGSFP
+346 ARHPGVGAGAGLVPGGLLRRR
-360 VAYYSPR
+360 R
-367 GRATTSSSATCFPW
+367 GRLQRLRPLHDSGGAVPVHLRRILRRICGERDW
-381 CRSCASSPDISSPRR
+381 PD
-396 RTRSQPPDAA
+396 DAA
-406 APGVVA
+406 APGAGCGGPGAGRRGAAGDERRQVRSAADAGRQPDHRRGAGWPRTCPRARRCSSAGIATATRRWTSRATGSSASTTA
-412 AAVGL
+412 AAPSRPIGGR
-417 AVAAP
+417 
-422 PACNVVQFDRLLT
+422 PASCRSGWSFSARR
-435 QEDSRIVAG
+435 SR
-444 RWLAENVPAG
+444 
-454 ASMFISG
+454 
-461 NRYGHPA
+461 
-468 LDFARYR
+468 
-475 QFGFDYRGNTFTA
+475 TA
-488 DRRPTG
+488 
-494 ELPQWL
+494 
-500 VIQRAEIPYSHVPQ
+500 HVPE
-514 PVEELIARDYQL
+514 PVEELIARGYQL
-526 AHMVRAYSPDARNF
+526 AHMVRAYSPEARNF

-549 PFGSFDQVSRDQ
+549 PFGSFDRRRETRTERPDLSTGMRRRGSEPADALGRSQRDFSGAAELGRSAL
-561 DRMS
+561 D